1 MLIIVSNMAVDL
13 LMDALTDIMCDVPI
27 NNDIDVLLDVNATV
41 FAGITTAFEF
51 AMSVPLEGF
60 RR

>member
-1 MLIIVSNMAVDL
+1 MIVVSGMAVDL
-13 LMDALTDIMCDVPI
+13 LMDELTVIMPDVGTNI
-27 NNDIDVLLDVNATV
+27 GVDVLVDVNTNV
-41 FAGITTAFEF
+41 LAGVTTAFEF